1 MYFVSE
7 AWHTCKAKLYECAAV
22 VTCQAH
28 ALGSG
33 RDNKVV
39 SELRLWFCRF
49 YKSQVMIL
57 KNLWSSSYDF
67 VNFVESD
74 YDFVDLMELG
84 FDL

>member
-7 AWHTCKAKLYECAAV
+7 AWHTCKAKLYGCAAV

-39 SELRLWFCRF
+39 SEPGYDSVDFIKVRL
-49 YKSQVMIL
+49 
-57 KNLWSSSYDF
+57 
-67 VNFVESD
+67 
-74 YDFVDLMELG
+74 
-84 FDL
+84 